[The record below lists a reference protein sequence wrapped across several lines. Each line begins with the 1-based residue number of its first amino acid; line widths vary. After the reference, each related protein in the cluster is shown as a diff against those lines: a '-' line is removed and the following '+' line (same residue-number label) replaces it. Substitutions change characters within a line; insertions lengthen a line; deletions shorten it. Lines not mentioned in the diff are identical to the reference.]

1 MASLSGTLYWVVG
14 VHGGGVGNSIVIS
27 ESRLATSPN
36 FLVCAWT
43 VEITYCSDLAFCI
56 FCCSKKRH

>member
-36 FLVCAWT
+36 F
-43 VEITYCSDLAFCI
+43 
-56 FCCSKKRH
+56 